1 MKRLVALMLAVAVCL
16 SVVGVAMAEDGQPG
30 VCNHAFTET
39 KNVKYDQIT
48 NSHHR
53 ETWSHE
59 KFECPK
65 CGATKPGFKPYLE
78 VKTVTHSS
86 RDGKTYNYH
95 LGDYHYFY
103 QVCRC
108 NLRINQ
114 TKALCP
120 GGDSH
125 IGIVLSLPPVVLEVK

>member
-16 SVVGVAMAEDGQPG
+16 SVVGVAMADDGQPG
-30 VCNHAFTET
+30 KCMHSRTEIGRSIIRYKPCTSTQHAVIWSIKLECRLCGDISYLQSEEYEGHYVQ
-39 KNVKYDQIT
+39 ND
-48 NSHHR
+48 
-53 ETWSHE
+53 TW
-59 KFECPK
+59 
-65 CGATKPGFKPYLE
+65 
-78 VKTVTHSS
+78 
-86 RDGKTYNYH
+86 YNYH